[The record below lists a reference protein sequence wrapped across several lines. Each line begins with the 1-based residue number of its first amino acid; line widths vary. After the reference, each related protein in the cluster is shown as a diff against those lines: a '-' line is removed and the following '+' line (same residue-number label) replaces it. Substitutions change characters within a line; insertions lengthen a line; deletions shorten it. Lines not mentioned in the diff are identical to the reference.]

1 MRHLRIEEAAEPRG
15 PEKNET
21 AEKIEIQPENTLTGM
36 NTLKAIVFDLDDTLY
51 PEREYVRSGFRA
63 VGEWAEQQLGLSQAI
78 VRAELQALFDAEFR
92 GDTFQ
97 WWLSEQE
104 LPESLL
110 GEMVRIFRTHTP
122 RIVLSPDAERVLDEL
137 KPGYRLGLITE
148 GRREN
153 QLTKIRALG
162 LERWFSAVV
171 ILGEEER
178 TEWKPSR
185 KPFDRMLGMLSVAGG
200 EAVYVGDNP
209 CKDFRGAREAGMATI
224 RIRRPEGLHS
234 RDEPASPADAPDR
247 EIESLEWLMDS
258 LGREEK
264 E

>member
-1 MRHLRIEEAAEPRG
+1 M
-15 PEKNET
+15 KN
-21 AEKIEIQPENTLTGM
+21 P
-36 NTLKAIVFDLDDTLY
+36 KAVVFDLDDTLY
-51 PEREYVRSGFRA
+51 SEREYVRSGFRA
-63 VGEWAEQQLGLSQAI
+63 VGAWAEDRLGLSEAI

-97 WWLSEQE
+97 WWLSEQG

-110 GEMVRIFRTHTP
+110 AEMVRIFRTHTP
-122 RIVLSPDAERVLDEL
+122 RIVLSPDAEQVLDEL

-153 QLTKIRALG
+153 QQAKIRALG

-171 ILGEEER
+171 ILGEEEGA
-178 TEWKPSR
+178 EWKPSR

-209 CKDFRGAREAGMATI
+209 RKDFRGAREAGMATI
-224 RIRRPEGLHS
+224 RIRRPEGLHT
-234 RDEPASPADAPDR
+234 RDEPVSPADAPDW
-247 EIESLEWLMDS
+247 EIDSLERLMDS
-258 LGREEK
+258 LGQEEK
-264 E
+264 D

>member
-1 MRHLRIEEAAEPRG
+1 M
-15 PEKNET
+15 KN
-21 AEKIEIQPENTLTGM
+21 
-36 NTLKAIVFDLDDTLY
+36 LKAVVFDLDDTLY

-63 VGEWAEQQLGLSQAI
+63 VGEWAEQQLGLSQPI

-97 WWLSEQE
+97 WWLSEQG

-110 GEMVRIFRTHTP
+110 GEIVWIFRTHTP
-122 RIVLSPDAERVLDEL
+122 EITLSPDAERVLDEL
-137 KPGYRLGLITE
+137 KPEYRLGLVTE

-162 LERWFSAVV
+162 LERWLTAVV

-178 TEWKPSR
+178 AEWKPNR
-185 KPFDRMLGMLSVAGG
+185 KPFDRVLGMLSVAGG
-200 EAVYVGDNP
+200 EAAYVGDNP
-209 CKDFRGAREAGMATI
+209 RKDFRGAREAGMATI

-234 RDEPASPADAPDR
+234 RDEPASPADAADR
-247 EIESLEWLMDS
+247 EIESLERLMDS
-258 LGREEK
+258 LGLEEK
-264 E
+264 D